1 MAISLANDVT
11 RHRLGPNIS
20 PSPLGAPL
28 DSLLGSYARLPI
40 PSREEQV
47 LLGRAIRKWLDWDPA
62 PEEAPPGVQRAGRRA
77 RDRMVARNML
87 LVATQARS
95 FSVSSVVALEP
106 QDLIQEGA
114 IGLTRAAE
122 KYDPTRGF
130 SFATYAVPWIRQSM
144 TRLVHTSG
152 SIRLPVKRASK
163 MHQLR
168 QWVEAFTAR
177 EGRSPTDQEAMEGME
192 ISAADLRILRQA
204 AAVRQVVSLDAL
216 MGDGEGDPV
225 ITSVADPTTT
235 ADAAE
240 RAQVLEALEPWPD
253 LREIMERRLAGHTC
267 QEAGLAMGI
276 TRLAA
281 ERLWERALAM
291 AQHLMATDQ
300 EHGGGQVELLV
311 TEIEIEQ
318 QLLLFPLAA

>member
-1 MAISLANDVT
+1 
-11 RHRLGPNIS
+11 
-20 PSPLGAPL
+20 LGAPL

-62 PEEAPPGVQRAGRRA
+62 PEKAPPGVQRAGRRA

-87 LVATQARS
+87 LVATQART

-122 KYDPTRGF
+122 KFDPTRGF

-177 EGRSPTDQEAMEGME
+177 EGRSPTDQEAMKGMDL
-192 ISAADLRILRQA
+192 SAADLRILRQA

-216 MGDGEGDPV
+216 HCDREGHGETLLATAAAP
-225 ITSVADPTTT
+225 TTTTT
-235 ADAAE
+235 ADTTTTE

-253 LREIMERRLAGHTC
+253 LREIMECRLDGHTC

-291 AQHLMATDQ
+291 AQHLMGGDHQ
-300 EHGGGQVELLV
+300 HGRCQLELFV

-318 QLLLFPLAA
+318 QLLLFPQAARVLWRKRRRRS

>member
-1 MAISLANDVT
+1 
-11 RHRLGPNIS
+11 
-20 PSPLGAPL
+20 LGAPL

-47 LLGRAIRKWLDWDPA
+47 LLGRAIRRWLDWDPA
-62 PEEAPPGVQRAGRRA
+62 PEEAPPGVQRAGKRA
-77 RDRMVARNML
+77 REQMVARNML
-87 LVATQARS
+87 LVALQARS

>member
-20 PSPLGAPL
+20 PSPLGSPL
-28 DSLLGSYARLPI
+28 DSLLRSYSQLPI
-40 PSREEQV
+40 PTREEQV
-47 LLGRAIRKWLDWDPA
+47 LLGRAIRRWLDWDPA
-62 PEEAPPGVQRAGRRA
+62 PEEAPPGVKRAGKRA
-77 RDRMVARNML
+77 REKMVARNML
-87 LVATQARS
+87 LVARQARS
-95 FSVSSVVALEP
+95 FSVTSVVALEV

-122 KYDPTRGF
+122 LFDPTRGF
-130 SFATYAVPWIRQSM
+130 CFATYAVPWIRQSM

-152 SIRLPVKRASK
+152 SIRIPVKRASK
-163 MHQLR
+163 MHRLR
-168 QWVEAFTAR
+168 QWVEAFAAR
-177 EGRSPTDQEAMEGME
+177 EGRSPTDQEAMKGME
-192 ISAADLRILRQA
+192 LSAADLRILRQA
-204 AAVRQVVSLDAL
+204 AAVRQVSSLDAL

-240 RAQVLEALEPWPD
+240 RAEVLEALKPWPD
-253 LREIMERRLAGHTC
+253 LGEIMERALAGHTC

-276 TRLAA
+276 SPLAA
-281 ERLWERALAM
+281 ERLWVRALAM
-291 AQHLMATDQ
+291 AQHLMAADHQ
-300 EHGGGQVELLV
+300 HGGGLLELL
-311 TEIEIEQ
+311 EIEIEIEE

>member
-1 MAISLANDVT
+1 
-11 RHRLGPNIS
+11 LGS
-20 PSPLGAPL
+20 PL
-28 DSLLGSYARLPI
+28 DSLLDSYARLPI
-40 PSREEQV
+40 PTREEQV
-47 LLGRAIRKWLDWDPA
+47 LLGRAIRRWLDWDPT
-62 PEEAPPGVQRAGRRA
+62 PEEAPPGVQRAGKRA
-77 RDRMVARNML
+77 REQMVVRNML

-144 TRLVHTSG
+144 TRLVHNSG

-163 MHQLR
+163 MNQLR

-204 AAVRQVVSLDAL
+204 AAVRQVVSLDSL
-216 MGDGEGDPV
+216 MNDGEGDAY
-225 ITSVADPTTT
+225 ITTVAAPTTT
-235 ADAAE
+235 ADTTTNE

-253 LREIMERRLAGHTC
+253 LQEIMGRRLAGHTC

-291 AQHLMATDQ
+291 AQHLMAAD
-300 EHGGGQVELLV
+300 HWPGGGQVELLV

>member
-1 MAISLANDVT
+1 
-11 RHRLGPNIS
+11 
-20 PSPLGAPL
+20 LGAPL

-62 PEEAPPGVQRAGRRA
+62 PEKAPPGVQRAGRRA

-192 ISAADLRILRQA
+192 ISAADLLILRQA

-216 MGDGEGDPV
+216 DCDREGRGD
-225 ITSVADPTTT
+225 TLLATMAAPTTT
-235 ADAAE
+235 EDIANRE
-240 RAQVLEALEPWPD
+240 RAQVLEALKPWPD
-253 LREIMERRLAGHTC
+253 LQEIMERRLDGHSC
-267 QEAGLAMGI
+267 QEAGLAMGL

-281 ERLWERALAM
+281 ERLWEQALAM
-291 AQHLMATDQ
+291 AQHLMGGDHW
-300 EHGGGQVELLV
+300 HGRC
-311 TEIEIEQ
+311 
-318 QLLLFPLAA
+318 

>member
-1 MAISLANDVT
+1 
-11 RHRLGPNIS
+11 
-20 PSPLGAPL
+20 
-28 DSLLGSYARLPI
+28 
-40 PSREEQV
+40 
-47 LLGRAIRKWLDWDPA
+47 
-62 PEEAPPGVQRAGRRA
+62 
-77 RDRMVARNML
+77 MVARNML
-87 LVATQARS
+87 LVAKQARS

-122 KYDPTRGF
+122 KFDPTLGNT
-130 SFATYAVPWIRQSM
+130 FATYAVPWIRQSM

-168 QWVEAFTAR
+168 RWVEAFTAC
-177 EGRSPTDQEAMEGME
+177 EGRSPTDQEAMEGMGL
-192 ISAADLRILRQA
+192 SAADLRILRQA
-204 AAVRQVVSLDAL
+204 ATVRQVSSLDAL
-216 MGDGEGDPV
+216 MGDGQGDTV
-225 ITSVADPTTT
+225 LTSVADPTTT

-240 RAQVLEALEPWPD
+240 QAEVLEALKPWPD

-291 AQHLMATDQ
+291 AQHLMAADHQ
-300 EHGGGQVELLV
+300 HGGGPVELLV

>member
-1 MAISLANDVT
+1 M

-47 LLGRAIRKWLDWDPA
+47 LLGRAIRRWLDWDPA
-62 PEEAPPGVQRAGRRA
+62 PEEAPPGVQRAGKRA
-77 RDRMVARNML
+77 REQMVARNML
-87 LVATQARS
+87 LVALQARS

-168 QWVEAFTAR
+168 QWVEAFTVR
-177 EGRSPTDQEAMEGME
+177 EGRSPTDQEAMEGMGL
-192 ISAADLRILRQA
+192 SAADLRILRQA

-216 MGDGEGDPV
+216 DCDREGRGD
-225 ITSVADPTTT
+225 TLLATMAAPTTT
-235 ADAAE
+235 ADTTTKQ

-253 LREIMERRLAGHTC
+253 LQEIMGRRLAGHTC

-291 AQHLMATDQ
+291 AQHLMAADHQ
-300 EHGGGQVELLV
+300 HGGGLLELLV

>member
-1 MAISLANDVT
+1 MGS
-11 RHRLGPNIS
+11 
-20 PSPLGAPL
+20 PL

-40 PSREEQV
+40 PTREEQV
-47 LLGRAIRKWLDWDPA
+47 LLGRAIRRWLDWDPA
-62 PEEAPPGVQRAGRRA
+62 PEDAPPGVQRAGKRA
-77 RDRMVARNML
+77 RDQMVARNML

-95 FSVSSVVALEP
+95 FSVSSVVALEA

-163 MHQLR
+163 MNQLR

-177 EGRSPTDQEAMEGME
+177 EGRSPTDQEAIEGME

-204 AAVRQVVSLDAL
+204 AAVRQVVSLDSL
-216 MGDGEGDPV
+216 MNDGEGDAY
-225 ITSVADPTTT
+225 ITTVAAPTTT
-235 ADAAE
+235 ADTTTKE
-240 RAQVLEALEPWPD
+240 RAQVLEALKPWPD

-291 AQHLMATDQ
+291 AQHLMAADHQ
-300 EHGGGQVELLV
+300 HGGGPVELLV

>member
-20 PSPLGAPL
+20 PSPLGSPL
-28 DSLLGSYARLPI
+28 DQLLGSYAQLPI

-47 LLGRAIRKWLDWDPA
+47 LLGRAIRRWLDWDPA
-62 PEEAPPGVQRAGRRA
+62 PEKAPPSVQRAGKRA
-77 RDRMVARNML
+77 REQMVARNML
-87 LVATQARS
+87 LVAKQARS
-95 FSVSSVVALEP
+95 FSVSSVVALEV

-122 KYDPTRGF
+122 KFDPTRGF

-144 TRLVHTSG
+144 TRLVHCSG
-152 SIRLPVKRASK
+152 SIRIPVKRASS
-163 MHQLR
+163 MNQLR

-177 EGRSPTDQEAMEGME
+177 EGRSPTDQEAMEEME
-192 ISAADLRILRQA
+192 LSAADLRILRQA
-204 AAVRQVVSLDAL
+204 AAVRQVSSLDAL
-216 MGDGEGDPV
+216 MGDGEGDAV

-240 RAQVLEALEPWPD
+240 RAEVLEALEPWPE
-253 LREIMERRLAGHTC
+253 LRVIMELGLAGHTC

-276 TRLAA
+276 TQLAA
-281 ERLWERALAM
+281 ERLWERALAK
-291 AQHLMATDQ
+291 AQNLMA
-300 EHGGGQVELLV
+300 G
-311 TEIEIEQ
+311 
-318 QLLLFPLAA
+318 

>member
-1 MAISLANDVT
+1 
-11 RHRLGPNIS
+11 LGS
-20 PSPLGAPL
+20 PL

-40 PSREEQV
+40 PTRDEQV
-47 LLGRAIRKWLDWDPA
+47 LLGRAIRRWLDWDPA
-62 PEEAPPGVQRAGRRA
+62 PEDAPPDVKRAGKRA
-77 RDRMVARNML
+77 REKMVARNMR
-87 LVATQARS
+87 LVANQARS
-95 FSVSSVVALEP
+95 FSVSSVVALEV

-122 KYDPTRGF
+122 KFDPTRGF

-152 SIRLPVKRASK
+152 SIRIPVKRASS
-163 MHQLR
+163 MNQLR

-177 EGRSPTDQEAMEGME
+177 EGRLPTDREAMEGMD

-204 AAVRQVVSLDAL
+204 SAVRQVGSLDAL
-216 MGDGEGDPV
+216 MGDGEGDAF
-225 ITSVADPTTT
+225 ITAVATPTTT
-235 ADAAE
+235 ADTTTTD
-240 RAQVLEALEPWPD
+240 RARVLEALEPWPD
-253 LREIMERRLAGHTC
+253 LREMMERRLAGHTC

-291 AQHLMATDQ
+291 AQHLMGGDHQ
-300 EHGGGQVELLV
+300 HGGSQVELLM

>member
-1 MAISLANDVT
+1 MGSQ
-11 RHRLGPNIS
+11 
-20 PSPLGAPL
+20 L
-28 DSLLGSYARLPI
+28 DSLLGAYARLPI

-47 LLGRAIRKWLDWDPA
+47 LLGRAIRRWLDWDPA
-62 PEEAPPGVQRAGRRA
+62 PEDAPPGVKRAGKRA
-77 RDRMVARNML
+77 REKMVARNMR
-87 LVATQARS
+87 LVANQARS
-95 FSVSSVVALEP
+95 FSVSSVVALEV

-122 KYDPTRGF
+122 KFDPTRGF

-152 SIRLPVKRASK
+152 SIRIPVKRASS
-163 MHQLR
+163 MNQLR

-177 EGRSPTDQEAMEGME
+177 EGRLPTDQEAMEGMD

-204 AAVRQVVSLDAL
+204 AAVRQVGSLDAL
-216 MGDGEGDPV
+216 MGDGEGDAF
-225 ITSVADPTTT
+225 ITAVTTPTTT
-235 ADAAE
+235 ADTTTTD

-253 LREIMERRLAGHTC
+253 LREMMERRLAGHTC
-267 QEAGLAMGI
+267 QEAGLAMGL

-281 ERLWERALAM
+281 KRLWERALAM
-291 AQHLMATDQ
+291 AQHLMGVDHQ
-300 EHGGGQVELLV
+300 NGGSQVELLM

>member
-1 MAISLANDVT
+1 
-11 RHRLGPNIS
+11 
-20 PSPLGAPL
+20 
-28 DSLLGSYARLPI
+28 
-40 PSREEQV
+40 
-47 LLGRAIRKWLDWDPA
+47 
-62 PEEAPPGVQRAGRRA
+62 
-77 RDRMVARNML
+77 MVARNML

-95 FSVSSVVALEP
+95 FSVSSVVALEA

-163 MHQLR
+163 MNQLR

-177 EGRSPTDQEAMEGME
+177 EGRSPTDQEAIEGME

-204 AAVRQVVSLDAL
+204 AAVRQVVSLDSL
-216 MGDGEGDPV
+216 MNDGEGDAY
-225 ITSVADPTTT
+225 ITTVAAPTTT
-235 ADAAE
+235 ADTTTKE
-240 RAQVLEALEPWPD
+240 RAQVLEALKPWPD

-291 AQHLMATDQ
+291 AQHLMAADHQ
-300 EHGGGQVELLV
+300 HGGGPVELLV

>member
-1 MAISLANDVT
+1 
-11 RHRLGPNIS
+11 
-20 PSPLGAPL
+20 
-28 DSLLGSYARLPI
+28 
-40 PSREEQV
+40 
-47 LLGRAIRKWLDWDPA
+47 
-62 PEEAPPGVQRAGRRA
+62 
-77 RDRMVARNML
+77 
-87 LVATQARS
+87 
-95 FSVSSVVALEP
+95 VSSVVALEP

>member
-1 MAISLANDVT
+1 M
-11 RHRLGPNIS
+11 
-20 PSPLGAPL
+20 GAPL

-47 LLGRAIRKWLDWDPA
+47 LLGRAIRRWLDWDPA
-62 PEEAPPGVQRAGRRA
+62 PEEAPPGVQRAGKRA
-77 RDRMVARNML
+77 REQMVARNML
-87 LVATQARS
+87 LVALQARS